1 MSNSSNECSKEKW
14 YKDKVIMSFLGVILG
29 ALIGFGGTF
38 WFSQTQLEAIRLEQ
52 NYEIEMYSIERKEEI
67 YTQIIQSIYSLQ
79 KMNDGL
85 IEVDLVT
92 FKDDSYTLM
101 AQVRIYGSDEVTKL
115 YNKFLTS
122 FFDEKIYDGE
132 LVDNQLIPAIRKD
145 IGIAS

>member
-1 MSNSSNECSKEKW
+1 MSNTPNESIKEKW

-38 WFSQTQLEAIRLEQ
+38 WSSQTQLKAIQLEQ
-52 NYEIEMYSIERKEEI
+52 NYEMDKYSLERKEET

-85 IEVDLVT
+85 IEIDLVT

-115 YNKFLTS
+115 FNQFLTS
-122 FFDEKIYDGE
+122 FFEENIYDGE

-145 IGIAS
+145 LGIVS